1 MNQEF
6 FNMVVSLA
14 GFLGAWVLYVIWDA
28 IRDLKAQNMT
38 MLSELSEVKIL
49 VAGQYVPRDTFDKTV
64 QHIHNKLDL
73 KADKP

>member
-28 IRDLKAQNMT
+28 IRDLKVQNMT
-38 MLSELSEVKIL
+38 MLTELSEVKIL

-64 QHIHNKLDL
+64 QNILNKLDL

>member
-28 IRDLKAQNMT
+28 IRDLKNQNT
-38 MLSELSEVKIL
+38 VMLSELSEVKIL
-49 VAGQYVPRDTFDKTV
+49 VAGQYTPREAFERTITA
-64 QHIHNKLDL
+64 IHNKLDM
-73 KADKP
+73 KVDK